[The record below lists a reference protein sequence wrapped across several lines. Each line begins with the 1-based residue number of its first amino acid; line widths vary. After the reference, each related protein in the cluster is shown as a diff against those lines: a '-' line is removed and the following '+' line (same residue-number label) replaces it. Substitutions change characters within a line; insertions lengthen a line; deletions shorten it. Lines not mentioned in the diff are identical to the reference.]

1 MNSKLELR
9 NMAVNSALNVE
20 GVTAENVIEVAKK
33 IYEYVIGNAEL
44 PERYNPNEA
53 IEKMTQMWNNNKPKY
68 EEKETIEEADFAEEP
83 SGTAEAV

>member
-33 IYEYVIGNAEL
+33 IYDYVIGNAEL

-53 IEKMTQMWNNNKPKY
+53 IEKMTQMWNNNKSKY
-68 EEKETIEEADFAEEP
+68 EEKEAIEEADFAEEP
-83 SGTAEAV
+83 AGTAEAV